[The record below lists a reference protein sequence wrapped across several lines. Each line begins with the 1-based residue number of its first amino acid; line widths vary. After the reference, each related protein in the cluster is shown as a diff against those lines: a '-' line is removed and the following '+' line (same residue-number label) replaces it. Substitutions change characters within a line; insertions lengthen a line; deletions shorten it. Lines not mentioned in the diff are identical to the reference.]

1 MFNRSRVK
9 VVLIMLSIVSLVCA
23 WPVAAAAATGT
34 VNHHSILLKLDG
46 IKGESKDADKL
57 YQDAIEI
64 NSYSFGLTVPV
75 SGGKGSGGVGG
86 KAEYADI
93 QLTKY
98 LDTASISLLQTAV
111 SGRAIKSG
119 TLYFFKNGQ
128 DKPYLTIQLTNIYV
142 TSQSQ
147 YISGDEERMNEN
159 ITLSASKMAF
169 TYTLIAEDGRETNQ
183 TVTIDR
189 DKNIAQ

>member
-1 MFNRSRVK
+1 MFNRSRIK

-23 WPVAAAAATGT
+23 WPMAASAAGT

-46 IKGESKDADKL
+46 IKGESKDANKL

-64 NSYSFGLTVPV
+64 NSYSFGLTVPFNV
-75 SGGKGSGGVGG
+75 SKGSGANTA
-86 KAEYADI
+86 KPEYSDI

-98 LDTASISLLQTAV
+98 LDTASISLLQTAAA
-111 SGRAIKSG
+111 GKAIKSG

-128 DKPYLTIQLTNIYV
+128 DKPYLTIQLSNIYV
-142 TSQSQ
+142 TSQEQ
-147 YISGDEERMNEN
+147 YVEDDGDPMEET
-159 ITLSASKMAF
+159 ITLSALEMSF
-169 TYTLIAEDGRETNQ
+169 TYTLIGADGRETNQ

-189 DKNIAQ
+189 VKNQVK

>member
-1 MFNRSRVK
+1 
-9 VVLIMLSIVSLVCA
+9 MLSIVSLVCA
-23 WPVAAAAATGT
+23 WPMAASAAAGT

-75 SGGKGSGGVGG
+75 TAGKSSGPSVAKP
-86 KAEYADI
+86 EYNDI
-93 QLTKY
+93 ELTKY
-98 LDTASISLLQTAV
+98 LDSASISLLQTAAA
-111 SGRAIKSG
+111 GKAIKSG

-128 DKPYLTIQLTNIYV
+128 DKPYLTIQLKNIYV
-142 TSQSQ
+142 TSQQQ
-147 YISGDEERMNEN
+147 YVDDDGDGMQES
-159 ITLSASKMAF
+159 ITLSALQMAF
-169 TYTLIAEDGRETNQ
+169 TYTLIGADGRETNQ

-189 DKNIAQ
+189 VKNQVQ